1 MTSTLY
7 KSMHDTHYHLFA
19 LYLSSI
25 GTYHLPTIYLPLN
38 STYRLPTEQ
47 DVNLTP
53 KLRALLIDCTVR

>member
-25 GTYHLPTIYLPLN
+25 GTYHLPTIYLPLY
-38 STYRLPTEQ
+38 STY
-47 DVNLTP
+47 VY
-53 KLRALLIDCTVR
+53 LLSRMSI

>member
-1 MTSTLY
+1 MTLAITYLPFTY
-7 KSMHDTHYHLFA
+7 CMYHL
-19 LYLSSI
+19 LH